1 MWVWCVFVFFVVL
14 LNCGL
19 FVWWFLCV
27 WFPLVELTYGC
38 FVYCVL
44 FCLWRLGF
52 WLFSWLGFGCLVG
65 WVSVGWLVSGVLNLV
80 CLWGLDG
87 DFLGLCSVL
96 RFAVVWVLCV
106 TLDLIYVCL
115 ACAFIVWFDWA
126 CVWFVN
132 SIFIIWA

>member
-1 MWVWCVFVFFVVL
+1 M
-14 LNCGL
+14 
-19 FVWWFLCV
+19 
-27 WFPLVELTYGC
+27 
-38 FVYCVL
+38 
-44 FCLWRLGF
+44 GF

-115 ACAFIVWFDWA
+115 ACAFIV
-126 CVWFVN
+126 
-132 SIFIIWA
+132 